1 MSYPRVVFVLLL
13 LLSGAFLKALSYLK
27 GKEWIIFFFLDLGSS
42 HNFSHLSYGNLSS
55 LLFIQLNAP
64 LD

>member
-13 LLSGAFLKALSYLK
+13 LLSGAFLNALSYLK
-27 GKEWIIFFFLDLGSS
+27 GKEWMIFFLDLGSC
-42 HNFSHLSYGNLSS
+42 HNFSHLNYGNLSS
-55 LLFIQLNAP
+55 LLFIQLNAS